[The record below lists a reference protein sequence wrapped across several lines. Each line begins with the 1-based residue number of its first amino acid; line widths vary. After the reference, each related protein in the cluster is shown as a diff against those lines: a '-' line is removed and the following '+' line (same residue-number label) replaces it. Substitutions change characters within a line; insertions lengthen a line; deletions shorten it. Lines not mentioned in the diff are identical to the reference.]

1 MPGVLSTLMVFDA
14 DAERLRKSLSS
25 SDNSALTRANKNLQT
40 FVVMV
45 NRAFGTELTVQTFCS
60 LKEMKEFCSG
70 LLLPSSGHP
79 WSRPTARLTA
89 RDRLSIAGSLF
100 LFRKTLP
107 ASTPCISAYLDKMA
121 SPAPDPPAG
130 FMKFISKEMK
140 IMFPTGWDKKYG
152 SAVAGT
158 VVRTSA
164 CLEATRK
171 KGGARGLLIEGWESR
186 ADFCKSVLDKYA
198 KPIETR
204 GVSLSRA
211 MVARCDGKDRI
222 VTVNSVDMTYLTPYH
237 TTLYDHISGMEWCL
251 RGEAR
256 AASFSGF
263 LKTKG
268 EIFVSGD
275 YESATDNLNL
285 DVARH
290 ILNLVNRSCSRV
302 PLWIRDLAS
311 DTLGGLI
318 EGPDRTIRVARGQ
331 LMGNAMSF
339 PLLCLQN
346 YLAFRFLHPRRVPVR
361 INGDDIVF
369 RTTQGEYEKW
379 SAGVT
384 ACGLTLSVGKTA
396 VSKHWFSLNSTFF
409 ISGTKRVR
417 EAPIIRSTCFFKPVE
432 DFGSIAGR
440 LSTLKSFGNHDRRR
454 VLTEFL
460 LGRLRPAIMASQVS
474 VTRGLGAFVS
484 KRSLFGANLAERESF
499 YLSLDKSFDRI
510 SAKVNV
516 GYLSH
521 EIPEGWKR
529 VKSTEPVN
537 ESEQREFF
545 RELTDATWKPS
556 RASTGKEKVDR
567 FTSSFVTYPTKWAR
581 MLKLSNRE
589 VYRQKTNFSLP
600 KKEKGTYRWVKR
612 VCTEESATV
621 VDHSYGDEYE
631 YTDGGCFNW
640 SRMEFYDFSPPS
652 ESFFPKVYTHV
663 EE

>member
-1 MPGVLSTLMVFDA
+1 MI
-14 DAERLRKSLSS
+14 
-25 SDNSALTRANKNLQT
+25 
-40 FVVMV
+40 
-45 NRAFGTELTVQTFCS
+45 NRAFGTELTVRTFCS

-79 WSRPTARLTA
+79 WSRPTACLTA

-107 ASTPCISAYLDKMA
+107 ASTPSIPDYLDKM
-121 SPAPDPPAG
+121 SKPAPDPPSG
-130 FMKFISKEMK
+130 FMEFISKEMSE
-140 IMFPTGWDKKYG
+140 MFPVGWDSKYG

-171 KGGARGLLIEGWESR
+171 VGGARGLLVEGWESR
-186 ADFCKSVLDKYA
+186 AEFCRSVLDKYA

-237 TTLYDHISGMEWCL
+237 TTMYDHISGMDWCL

-256 AASFSGF
+256 AASFSDF
-263 LKTKG
+263 LRRKG
-268 EIFVSGD
+268 EVFVSGD

-290 ILNLVNRSCSRV
+290 ILNLINRSCSRV

-318 EGPDRTIRVARGQ
+318 EGPERTVRVRRGQ
-331 LMGNAMSF
+331 LMGNALSF

-346 YLAFRFLHPRRVPVR
+346 YLAFRFLHPRRVPVK

-369 RTTQGEYEKW
+369 RTTQGEFEKW

-409 ISGTKRVR
+409 ISGTVRVR
-417 EAPIIRSTCFFKPVE
+417 EAPVIRSTCFFKPVE

-440 LSTLKSFGNHDRRR
+440 LATLKSFGNHNRRR
-454 VLTEFL
+454 ILTEFL

-499 YLSLDKSFDRI
+499 YLSLDKSFDKLKG
-510 SAKVNV
+510 KVNV

-521 EIPEGWKR
+521 ELPEGWKR
-529 VKSTEPVN
+529 VKSTEPVC
-537 ESEQREFF
+537 ESDQREFF
-545 RELTDATWKPS
+545 RELVEATWRPLK
-556 RASTGKEKVDR
+556 AVHGEEKVET
-567 FTSSFVTYPTKWAR
+567 FTSRFVTYPCKWAR
-581 MLKLSNRE
+581 VLKLSNRE
-589 VYRQKTNFSLP
+589 VYRRKTNFKLP
-600 KKEKGTYRWVKR
+600 KKERGTYRWVR
-612 VCTEESATV
+612 RECVVGSAVEEDYSF
-621 VDHSYGDEYE
+621 GDEFE
-631 YTDGGCFNW
+631 MCGGGCLNLETL
-640 SRMEFYDFSPPS
+640 EFYDFSPPGRDA
-652 ESFFPKVYTHV
+652 FPSVYHSILD
-663 EE
+663 